1 MKHSSGFTLIEL
13 MIVIAILGI
22 LLAIAIPAYNDY
34 STRSRVAEGIS
45 LAASAKTAVSDTLH
59 SDGGLPTAGG
69 NSAYGLPAPNR
80 IQGNWVES
88 ITVAPNTGLIT
99 VLYRGDP
106 NIAGST
112 LTLQPSTPPGGGSL
126 MWDCTGG
133 TVIEKYRPS
142 SCR

>member
-1 MKHSSGFTLIEL
+1 MKLSRGFTLIEL

-45 LAASAKTAVSDTLH
+45 LAASAKSAVADTLH
-59 SDGGLPTAGG
+59 SDGGLPTVGG
-69 NSAYGLPAPNR
+69 NEAYGLPPPAR

-88 ITVAPNTGLIT
+88 VSVAVTTGLIT
-99 VLYRGDP
+99 VTYRGDP
-106 NIAGST
+106 KIAGST
-112 LTLQPSTPPGGGSL
+112 LTLLPSTPPGGGSL
-126 MWDCTGG
+126 MWDCSGG

-142 SCR
+142 TCR